1 MKRINIYNP
10 NITSYTKSAMD
21 AIESGWISNHGKYIG
36 LATEKLKDTMKCK
49 HAILMANGTCATHCL
64 FIALK
69 HAHPAITKIYVPN
82 NAYVAAW
89 NAALMEYSE
98 CQLSVM
104 RMDANTWNICTD
116 EDYIAT
122 LEPNTAMLVVHNVGN
137 VVNVPRLKRL
147 RPDMVFVED
156 NCEGFL
162 GKYGDQGQD
171 QCQYSGT
178 SAASLCSSVSFY
190 GNKIITTGEGGAF
203 FTNDDAVYNHILRVY
218 SQGMSAK
225 RYVHEVHAYNYR
237 MTNVQA
243 AFLYD
248 QLSDLDAIIAQKT
261 KVFETYVALL
271 NEYDLLRSGRV
282 RLFEKEDGTQSTHW
296 IFALRIVGNPDETAA
311 FFDAN
316 GIDVRPF
323 FYPIHAHAH
332 LVGLTCDNPN
342 PNHNHNHV
350 DDPVSVLLNKEIL
363 LLPSSPDMTLDEQRR
378 VIETV
383 HKFVMQLNGIHVQ
396 TIQDHPNDMTISMRL
411 LSRMIHVIKHD
422 TDNLNFRYFNTR
434 AIENALQTHVIT
446 NVYYNANDANDA
458 NDATNNLIGY
468 THIDFDARENRHWF
482 GIYICK
488 SHRGK
493 KYGALLLN
501 DSIYQFC
508 IQTNYQCD
516 VYLSVDRTNPY
527 ALHLYE
533 MNKFEIVDT
542 HDTYYVMRRNLKWRN

>member
-1 MKRINIYNP
+1 MNRINIYNP
-10 NITSYTKSAMD
+10 NIASYTKSAMD

-36 LATEKLKDTMKCK
+36 LATEKLKETMKCK

-116 EDYIAT
+116 EEYIAT
-122 LEPNTAMLVVHNVGN
+122 LEPNAAALIVHNVGN
-137 VVNVPRLKRL
+137 VINVPRLKRL

-162 GKYGDQGQD
+162 GKYGDQCQD

-203 FTNDDAVYNHILRVY
+203 LTNDDAVYNHILRVY

-261 KVFETYVALL
+261 KVFETYGALL

-332 LVGLTCDNPN
+332 LAGLTCD
-342 PNHNHNHV
+342 NHNHV

-378 VIETV
+378 VIDTV
-383 HKFVMQLNGIHVQ
+383 RKFI
-396 TIQDHPNDMTISMRL
+396 
-411 LSRMIHVIKHD
+411 
-422 TDNLNFRYFNTR
+422 
-434 AIENALQTHVIT
+434 AIN
-446 NVYYNANDANDA
+446 
-458 NDATNNLIGY
+458 
-468 THIDFDARENRHWF
+468 
-482 GIYICK
+482 
-488 SHRGK
+488 S
-493 KYGALLLN
+493 
-501 DSIYQFC
+501 
-508 IQTNYQCD
+508 
-516 VYLSVDRTNPY
+516 
-527 ALHLYE
+527 
-533 MNKFEIVDT
+533 
-542 HDTYYVMRRNLKWRN
+542 

>member
-10 NITSYTKSAMD
+10 CIASYTKSAMD

-36 LATEKLKDTMKCK
+36 LATEKLKESLKCK

-69 HAHPAITKIYVPN
+69 HAHPTITKIYVPN

-104 RMDANTWNICTD
+104 CMDASTWNICTD

-122 LEPNTAMLVVHNVGN
+122 LEPNAAMLVVHNVGN

-147 RPDMVFVED
+147 RPDIMFVED

-162 GKYGDQGQD
+162 GKYGDQGQN

-203 FTNDDAVYNHILRVY
+203 ITNDDAVYEHILRVY

-248 QLSDLDAIIAQKT
+248 QLSDLDAIIVQKT
-261 KVFETYVALL
+261 KVFETYRELL
-271 NEYDLLRSGRV
+271 NEYDLIRSGRV
-282 RLFEKEDGTQSTHW
+282 RLFEKEDDTQSTHW
-296 IFALRIVGNPDETAA
+296 IFALRIVGNSKTVDETAE

-332 LVGLTCDNPN
+332 LAGLTGDNHN
-342 PNHNHNHV
+342 PNHNDV
-350 DDPVSVLLNKEIL
+350 VSVLLNKEIL
-363 LLPSSPDMTLDEQRR
+363 MLPSSPDITLDEQRR

-383 HKFVMQLNGIHVQ
+383 HKFIMQLNRIHAQ
-396 TIQDHPNDMTISMRL
+396 TIQDNPNNIIMM
-411 LSRMIHVIKHD
+411 SRMIHIIKSD
-422 TDNLNFRYFNTR
+422 NDNLNFRYFNTR
-434 AIENALQTHVIT
+434 TIETALQTHVIT
-446 NVYYNANDANDA
+446 NVYYNANDA
-458 NDATNNLIGY
+458 TNNFIGY
-468 THIDFDARENRHWF
+468 THIDFDARENRYWF

-488 SHRGK
+488 SYRGK

-501 DSIYQFC
+501 DIIHQFC

-516 VYLSVDRTNPY
+516 VYLSVDRTNPH

-533 MNKFEIVDT
+533 MNNFEIVET
-542 HDTYYVMRRNLKWRN
+542 HDTYHVMRRNLK

>member
-1 MKRINIYNP
+1 MNRINIYNT
-10 NITSYTKSAMD
+10 NIAAYTKSAID

-36 LATEKLKDTMKCK
+36 LATEKLKEIMKCK

-122 LEPNTAMLVVHNVGN
+122 LDPNAAVLIVHNVGN

-162 GKYGDQGQD
+162 GKYGG
-171 QCQYSGT
+171 QYSGT
-178 SAASLCSSVSFY
+178 SNATLCSSVSFY

-203 FTNDDAVYNHILRVY
+203 LTNDDAVYDHISKVY

-248 QLSDLDAIIAQKT
+248 QLCDLDTIIAQKT
-261 KVFETYVALL
+261 NVFETYVALL
-271 NEYDLLRSGRV
+271 NEYDLIRPGRV
-282 RLFEKEDGTQSTHW
+282 RLFAKEAGTQSTHW
-296 IFALRIVGNPDETAA
+296 IFALRIVGNPKTVDETAA
-311 FFDAN
+311 FFDAA

-332 LVGLTCDNPN
+332 LSGLPYGNDADNA
-342 PNHNHNHV
+342 
-350 DDPVSVLLNKEIL
+350 VSVRLNQEIVMV
-363 LLPSSPDMTLDEQRR
+363 PSSPDIALDEQRR
-378 VIETV
+378 VIDTV
-383 HKFVMQLNGIHVQ
+383 HKFVMHLNGVNVR
-396 TIQDHPNDMTISMRL
+396 TIQDQDHHNAMTIPML
-411 LSRMIHVIKHD
+411 HQIVNIIKHD
-422 TDNLNFRYFNTR
+422 TDNLSFRYFNNRT
-434 AIENALQTHVIT
+434 IETALQTHAIT
-446 NVYYNANDANDA
+446 NVYYVADDAHNEC
-458 NDATNNLIGY
+458 IGY
-468 THIDFDARENRHWF
+468 AHIDFDAPGNRHWF

-493 KYGALLLN
+493 KCGTLLLN
-501 DSIYQFC
+501 DIIHQFC
-508 IQTNYQCD
+508 IQTRYQYD
-516 VYLSVDRTNPY
+516 VYLSVDRTNMH

-533 MNKFEIVDT
+533 MNKFEIIEM
-542 HDTYYVMRRNLKWRN
+542 HDAVYVMRRKCNAARDGMM

>member
-1 MKRINIYNP
+1 MSRINIYNP
-10 NITSYTKSAMD
+10 NIASYTKSAID

-36 LATEKLKDTMKCK
+36 LATERLKETMKCK

-64 FIALK
+64 FLALK

-104 RMDANTWNICTD
+104 RMDASTWNICTD

-122 LEPNTAMLVVHNVGN
+122 LEPNTAMLVVHNLGN

-147 RPDMVFVED
+147 RPDIVFVED

-162 GKYGDQGQD
+162 GKYGEHGD
-171 QCQYSGT
+171 QYSGT
-178 SAASLCSSVSFY
+178 SDATLCASVSFY

-203 FTNDDAVYNHILRVY
+203 LTNDDAIHEHILKAH

-248 QLSDLDAIIAQKT
+248 QLSDLDTIISQKT
-261 KVFETYVALL
+261 RVFETYRTLL
-271 NEYDLLRSGRV
+271 NGYDLIRSGRV
-282 RLFEKEDGTQSTHW
+282 RLFEKEAGTQSTHW
-296 IFALRIVGNPDETAA
+296 IFALRIVGNPKTVDETAA

-316 GIDVRPF
+316 GIDIRPF

-332 LVGLTCDNPN
+332 LSGFIGENG
-342 PNHNHNHV
+342 
-350 DDPVSVLLNKEIL
+350 DDDAISVMLNQEIIM
-363 LLPSSPDMTLDEQRR
+363 LPSSPDITLDEQRR

-383 HKFVMQLNGIHVQ
+383 
-396 TIQDHPNDMTISMRL
+396 
-411 LSRMIHVIKHD
+411 
-422 TDNLNFRYFNTR
+422 
-434 AIENALQTHVIT
+434 NAF
-446 NVYYNANDANDA
+446 A
-458 NDATNNLIGY
+458 
-468 THIDFDARENRHWF
+468 E
-482 GIYICK
+482 K
-488 SHRGK
+488 S
-493 KYGALLLN
+493 
-501 DSIYQFC
+501 
-508 IQTNYQCD
+508 
-516 VYLSVDRTNPY
+516 
-527 ALHLYE
+527 
-533 MNKFEIVDT
+533 
-542 HDTYYVMRRNLKWRN
+542 

>member
-1 MKRINIYNP
+1 MKRINIYTP
-10 NITSYTKSAMD
+10 NIASYTKSAMD

-36 LATEKLKDTMKCK
+36 LATELLKDTMKCK

-69 HAHPAITKIYVPN
+69 HAHPTITKIYVPN

-162 GKYGDQGQD
+162 GKYGDQSQD
-171 QCQYSGT
+171 QPQTHYSGT

-203 FTNDDAVYNHILRVY
+203 LTNDDAVYEHISRVY

-248 QLSDLDAIIAQKT
+248 QLCDLGAIIAQKT
-261 KVFETYVALL
+261 RVFETYVVLL
-271 NEYDLLRSGRV
+271 NEYDLIRSGRV
-282 RLFEKEDGTQSTHW
+282 RLFEKEAGTQSTHW
-296 IFALRIVGNPDETAA
+296 IFALRIVGNTKTVDETAA

-332 LVGLTCDNPN
+332 LSGLHGDN
-342 PNHNHNHV
+342 
-350 DDPVSVLLNKEIL
+350 DDNDAVSVLLNKEIIMV
-363 LLPSSPDMTLDEQRR
+363 PSSPDMTLDEQRR

-383 HKFVMQLNGIHVQ
+383 HKFVMQLNGVYVR
-396 TIQDHPNDMTISMRL
+396 TIQDQDHPNDITMPMLNQIVN
-411 LSRMIHVIKHD
+411 IIKHD
-422 TDNLNFRYFNTR
+422 TDNLSFRYFSNRT
-434 AIENALQTHVIT
+434 IETALQTHAIT
-446 NVYYNANDANDA
+446 NVYYVADGAPNEC
-458 NDATNNLIGY
+458 IGY
-468 THIDFDARENRHWF
+468 AHIDFDAPGNRHWF

-488 SHRGK
+488 SQRGK

-501 DSIYQFC
+501 DIIHQFC
-508 IQTNYQCD
+508 IQTKYQYD
-516 VYLSVDRTNPY
+516 VYLSVDRANLG

-533 MNKFEIVDT
+533 MNNFEIVET
-542 HDTYYVMRRNLKWRN
+542 HDTYYVMRRKCK

>member
-10 NITSYTKSAMD
+10 NIASYTKSAMD

-36 LATEKLKDTMKCK
+36 LATEQLKDTMKCK

-69 HAHPAITKIYVPN
+69 HAHPTITKIYVPN

-104 RMDANTWNICTD
+104 RMDASTWNICTD

-122 LEPNTAMLVVHNVGN
+122 LESNAAMLVVHNVGN
-137 VVNVPRLKRL
+137 IVNVPRLKRL

-162 GKYGDQGQD
+162 GKYGDQCPD
-171 QCQYSGT
+171 QCKYSGT

-203 FTNDDAVYNHILRVY
+203 FTNDDAVYEHILKAH

-243 AFLYD
+243 AFLHD
-248 QLSDLDAIIAQKT
+248 QLSDLDTIVGQKT
-261 KVFETYVALL
+261 KVFETYRALL

-282 RLFEKEDGTQSTHW
+282 RLFENEDGTQSTHW
-296 IFALRIVGNPDETAA
+296 IFALRIVGNPKTVDETAE

-332 LVGLTCDNPN
+332 LAGLTGDNPN
-342 PNHNHNHV
+342 PNHN
-350 DDPVSVLLNKEIL
+350 DPVSVLLNKEIL

-378 VIETV
+378 VIEIV
-383 HKFVMQLNGIHVQ
+383 HKFI
-396 TIQDHPNDMTISMRL
+396 
-411 LSRMIHVIKHD
+411 
-422 TDNLNFRYFNTR
+422 
-434 AIENALQTHVIT
+434 AIN
-446 NVYYNANDANDA
+446 
-458 NDATNNLIGY
+458 
-468 THIDFDARENRHWF
+468 
-482 GIYICK
+482 
-488 SHRGK
+488 S
-493 KYGALLLN
+493 
-501 DSIYQFC
+501 
-508 IQTNYQCD
+508 
-516 VYLSVDRTNPY
+516 
-527 ALHLYE
+527 
-533 MNKFEIVDT
+533 
-542 HDTYYVMRRNLKWRN
+542 

>member
-1 MKRINIYNP
+1 MNRINIYNP
-10 NITSYTKSAMD
+10 NIAAYTKSAMD
-21 AIESGWISNHGKYIG
+21 AIKSGWISNHGKYIG
-36 LATEKLKDTMKCK
+36 LATEKLKEIMKCK

-69 HAHPAITKIYVPN
+69 HAHPTITKIYVPN

-89 NAALMEYSE
+89 NAALMAYSE
-98 CQLSVM
+98 GQLSVM
-104 RMDANTWNICTD
+104 RMDARTWNICTD
-116 EDYIAT
+116 DDYIAT

-147 RPDMVFVED
+147 RPDLVFVED

-162 GKYGDQGQD
+162 GKYGDQ
-171 QCQYSGT
+171 YSGT
-178 SAASLCSSVSFY
+178 SDATLCSSVSFY

-203 FTNDDAVYNHILRVY
+203 LTNDDVVYDHILKVY

-261 KVFETYVALL
+261 RVFDTYVALL
-271 NEYDLLRSGRV
+271 NECDLIRSGRV
-282 RLFEKEDGTQSTHW
+282 RLYETESGTQTTHW
-296 IFALRIVGNPDETAA
+296 IFALRIVGNPKTVDETAA
-311 FFDAN
+311 FFDAA

-332 LVGLTCDNPN
+332 LAGLTCDNGDKDN
-342 PNHNHNHV
+342 AI
-350 DDPVSVLLNKEIL
+350 SVRLNQEIIMV
-363 LLPSSPDMTLDEQRR
+363 PSSPDIALDEQRR

-383 HKFVMQLNGIHVQ
+383 HKFVMQLNGIHAR
-396 TIQDHPNDMTISMRL
+396 TIQDHDHHNAMTIPML
-411 LSRMIHVIKHD
+411 HQIVNIIKHD
-422 TDNLNFRYFNTR
+422 TDNLSFRYFNNRT
-434 AIENALQTHVIT
+434 IETALQTHAIT
-446 NVYYNANDANDA
+446 NVYYVADCTNDANDA
-458 NDATNNLIGY
+458 INDFIGY
-468 THIDFDARENRHWF
+468 AHIDFDAPGNRHWF

-493 KYGALLLN
+493 KYGALVLN
-501 DSIYQFC
+501 DIIHQFC
-508 IQTNYQCD
+508 IQTKYQHD
-516 VYLSVDRTNPY
+516 VYLSVDRTNMH

-533 MNKFEIVDT
+533 MTKFEIVET
-542 HDTYYVMRRNLKWRN
+542 HDTYYVMRRKCNANAMQPGMV

>member
-1 MKRINIYNP
+1 MERINIYNP
-10 NITSYTKSAMD
+10 NIVSYTKSAID
-21 AIESGWISNHGKYIG
+21 AIESGWISNHGKYIS
-36 LATEKLKDTMKCK
+36 LATEKLKEIMKCK

-69 HAHPAITKIYVPN
+69 HAHPAITKIYIPN

-122 LEPNTAMLVVHNVGN
+122 LEPNAAMLVVHNVGN
-137 VVNVPRLKRL
+137 VINVPRLKRL
-147 RPDMVFVED
+147 RPDIVFVED

-162 GKYGDQGQD
+162 GKYGEHGEDQTQH
-171 QCQYSGT
+171 SGT
-178 SAASLCSSVSFY
+178 SVATLCSSVSFY

-203 FTNDDAVYNHILRVY
+203 MTNDDAVYQHISKVY

-248 QLSDLDAIIAQKT
+248 QLSDLDTIVEQKT
-261 KVFETYVALL
+261 KVFEMYHTLL
-271 NEYDLLRSGRV
+271 NEHGLIRSGRV

-296 IFALRIVGNPDETAA
+296 IFALRIVGNPKTADETSA

-332 LVGLTCDNPN
+332 LSGFN
-342 PNHNHNHV
+342 V
-350 DDPVSVLLNKEIL
+350 DDAVSVLLNKEIIM
-363 LLPSSPDMTLDEQRR
+363 LPSSPDIALHEQRR

-383 HKFVMQLNGIHVQ
+383 NKFIMHSNGICTR
-396 TIQDHPNDMTISMRL
+396 TIQDNPNDVNRMN
-411 LSRMIHVIKHD
+411 RMITMIKND
-422 TDNLNFRYFNTR
+422 NDNLSFRYFNTR
-434 AIENALQTHVIT
+434 TIENVLQTHAIT
-446 NVYYNANDANDA
+446 NIYYNEDNEGNADDAN
-458 NDATNNLIGY
+458 NDCIGY
-468 THIDFDARENRHWF
+468 AHVDFDALNNRHWF

-501 DSIYQFC
+501 DIIHQFC
-508 IQTNYQCD
+508 IKTNHQYD
-516 VYLSVDRTNPY
+516 VYLSVDRANRH

-533 MNKFEIVDT
+533 TNKFEIVET
-542 HDTYYVMRRNLKWRN
+542 HDTFYVMRRKCN